1 MATPLSIEIEISIW
15 EIVMTINPERKT
27 EFRSVWI
34 KTAEHQLFHEL
45 ETEYGFPRA
54 TCRSLVQ
61 LMQEFIEE
69 NYGNLRGDNQ
79 IIYHDVS
86 KDEPPGK
93 QLDKI
98 KIVSVKLTLSHPEDA
113 EILEKKGIHVLRQHK
128 MMRFATE
135 AYDQG
140 GLLVQEDLALLLNSG
155 RRTIQRD
162 IAYLK
167 KQEIIIP
174 TRGSIQDIGPTISHK
189 TNIVEFYL
197 KGYEYTEIE
206 RRTRHTG
213 QSIKRYII
221 GFSKVVM
228 LQSKGYTVSYSPG
241 CYGRINNNEAKTCVV
256 INDDIAPHLKVIKH
270 VVNDN
275 EGTAKA
281 SDFTIYVWGDNPSP
295 ESFTGSEE
303 GTTVAIY
310 AGDYGVY
317 EYDWNPDYDASY
329 SPNCN
334 GYIEGGEIKTCT
346 ITNDDIPSPPN

>member
-1 MATPLSIEIEISIW
+1 MATHIIIEIEYSIW
-15 EIVMTINPERKT
+15 EVAMTINPEQKT
-27 EFRSVWI
+27 EFRTVWI
-34 KTAEHQLFHEL
+34 KTAEQQLFHEL

-79 IIYHDVS
+79 IIYHAVS

-98 KIVSVKLTLSHPEDA
+98 KTVSVKLTISHPEDA
-113 EILEKKGIHVLRQHK
+113 EILEKKGIHALRQHR

-162 IAYLK
+162 MSYLK

-189 TNIVEFYL
+189 TKIVELYL

-228 LQSKGYTVSYSPG
+228 LHSKGYNPNQIRELTNSTEKVVKEYLELYKK
-241 CYGRINNNEAKTCVV
+241 YG
-256 INDDIAPHLKVIKH
+256 DISKDRMEQLLSTPK
-270 VVNDN
+270 
-275 EGTAKA
+275 
-281 SDFTIYVWGDNPSP
+281 
-295 ESFTGSEE
+295 
-303 GTTVAIY
+303 
-310 AGDYGVY
+310 
-317 EYDWNPDYDASY
+317 
-329 SPNCN
+329 
-334 GYIEGGEIKTCT
+334 IEVEHKKKEMIL
-346 ITNDDIPSPPN
+346 

>member
-1 MATPLSIEIEISIW
+1 VLLHLRQMATPLSIEMEISIW
-15 EIVMTINPERKT
+15 EIAMTINPERKT

-79 IIYHDVS
+79 IIYHAVS

-98 KIVSVKLTLSHPEDA
+98 KIVSVKLTISHPEDA
-113 EILEKKGIHVLRQHK
+113 EILEQKGIHALRQHK

-162 IAYLK
+162 MAYLK

-189 TNIVEFYL
+189 TKIVEFYL

-228 LQSKGYTVSYSPG
+228 LQSKGYT
-241 CYGRINNNEAKTCVV
+241 
-256 INDDIAPHLKVIKH
+256 
-270 VVNDN
+270 
-275 EGTAKA
+275 
-281 SDFTIYVWGDNPSP
+281 
-295 ESFTGSEE
+295 
-303 GTTVAIY
+303 
-310 AGDYGVY
+310 
-317 EYDWNPDYDASY
+317 
-329 SPNCN
+329 PNQ
-334 GYIEGGEIKTCT
+334 IRE
-346 ITNDDIPSPPN
+346 ITNTTEKVVKEYLELYQKYGDIGKERIDQLLSTPKIEVENKKKELML

>member
-1 MATPLSIEIEISIW
+1 
-15 EIVMTINPERKT
+15 MTINPEQKT
-27 EFRSVWI
+27 EFRNVWI
-34 KTAEHQLFHEL
+34 KTAEQQLFHEL

-79 IIYHDVS
+79 IIYHAAS

-98 KIVSVKLTLSHPEDA
+98 ETVSVKLTISHPEDA
-113 EILEKKGIHVLRQHK
+113 EILEKKGIHALRQHK

-140 GLLVQEDLALLLNSG
+140 GLLVQEDLALLLNNG

-189 TNIVEFYL
+189 TKIVELYL

-228 LQSKGYTVSYSPG
+228 LRSKGYTPDQI
-241 CYGRINNNEAKTCVV
+241 RELTNTTEK
-256 INDDIAPHLKVIKH
+256 
-270 VVNDN
+270 VVN
-275 EGTAKA
+275 
-281 SDFTIYVWGDNPSP
+281 
-295 ESFTGSEE
+295 
-303 GTTVAIY
+303 
-310 AGDYGVY
+310 
-317 EYDWNPDYDASY
+317 EYLELYQKY
-329 SPNCN
+329 
-334 GYIEGGEIKTCT
+334 GEISKERMDQLLSTPK
-346 ITNDDIPSPPN
+346 IEVENKKKEMNL